1 MINFRPYQE
10 TFTADIS
17 SAFREGCR
25 RVVGSMAT
33 GSGKGTVAAG
43 MAQRAA
49 AKGRMVL
56 ILAHRKELI
65 EDLSNRIGSAGV
77 PHGVIAA
84 NRSMDLS
91 LPVQIASVDTIARRL
106 HQVPAP
112 TLIIQDEAHHLIV
125 GNKWGKVIAAWPNAF
140 LVGLTATPERLSG
153 EGLGEGHGGYF
164 QRLILGPSPQWLT
177 DEGYLS
183 RAKILQ
189 PPPCDELSSIKR
201 FDTVTGR
208 EKVQQIMMRPQA
220 IGDPVGYYR
229 RYIAPVHTGTV
240 LGFCVSIPH
249 AEMME
254 EMYRREGIP
263 SASLSGKTDPQ
274 LRRQMIA
281 DLGTG
286 KLRALFSCEIIS
298 EGTDIPSVTGVQLF
312 RPTDSLTLYLQ
323 QVGRCLRTIYA
334 KGYDLETTEG
344 RLAAIDAGGK
354 PFSVVL
360 DHVGNSH
367 RHGYPTD
374 LHPWSLEGKA
384 KRKQGERPPSVKVC
398 PSCFCSMPS
407 ASQKCPECG
416 HQFVAERRELEHID
430 GELIEVDPAQV
441 ARQKKR
447 EQATARTLDQLIAL
461 GKERN
466 MRYPHVWAR
475 KVLAARQQRAAA

>member
-1 MINFRPYQE
+1 VINLRPYQE

-17 SAFREGCR
+17 AAFRAGCR
-25 RVVGSMAT
+25 RVVGTMAT
-33 GSGKGTVAAG
+33 GSGKGTVAAA

-49 AKGRMVL
+49 EKGHRVL

-65 EDLSNRIGSAGV
+65 EDLSNRIGNAGV

-91 LPVQIASVDTIARRL
+91 LPVQVASVDTIARRL

-125 GNKWGKVIAAWPNAF
+125 GNKWSKVIATWPNAH

-208 EKVQQIMMRPQA
+208 EKVRQIMMRPQA

-229 RYIAPVHTGTV
+229 RKIAPVHTGTV

-249 AEMME
+249 AQMME

-323 QVGRCLRTIYA
+323 QVGRALRVCEGKQYA
-334 KGYDLETTEG
+334 
-344 RLAAIDAGGK
+344 
-354 PFSVVL
+354 VVL

-367 RHGYPTD
+367 RHGFPTD
-374 LHPWSLEGKA
+374 EHAWSLEGKA
-384 KRKQGERPPSVKVC
+384 KRKQGERPPSIKVC
-398 PSCFCSMPS
+398 PECFASAPS
-407 ASQKCPECG
+407 TTQKCDECG
-416 HQFVAERRELEHID
+416 HRFITTERRQLEHVD
-430 GELIEVDPAQV
+430 GELFEVDLTQV
-441 ARQKKR
+441 VRQRKR
-447 EQATARTLDQLIAL
+447 DQATAQTLEDLVEL
-461 GKERN
+461 GKRRGMKN
-466 MRYPHVWAR
+466 PRGWAR
-475 KVLAARQQRAAA
+475 HVLAARQAKGQRAKVA